1 MGSWRMTGAAF
12 DGMNEEGFFD
22 RVSEIFSK
30 QAPDLSQTLN
40 IAVVGKVSSGKS
52 SLINALLKL
61 SRKKAIEVAKVGAVS
76 GVTQALTILKLDER
90 VCLIDSP
97 GLDDVKAENS
107 KVTEQFLNH
116 IDVGIFVVTG
126 SADASQKRNLDQLKQ
141 CCDQLF
147 VVLNKA
153 DEWDELAPSV
163 LEDVIAQWKKH
174 LGVSQIYATCTKGY
188 DPQSLSPTMD
198 IRGVARLRSD
208 IEKILEK
215 KGKDLLLARHVAK
228 KQSYAVKIIAAALV
242 AVAGA
247 ALVPGSAAWI
257 AGAQSVAIASL
268 YYLYK
273 GEILPTAAAL
283 AILPTFV
290 AESAGTSLFLFVKSF
305 LPPTGIIDAA
315 AAAVAVAIT
324 LAMLA
329 AINHLL
335 ASGSELSETELLQS
349 TFKTYRRD
357 ANKAAKD
364 LANTDVLDIDGIKA
378 IITSFLGGRYS
389 PS

>member
-1 MGSWRMTGAAF
+1 MGS
-12 DGMNEEGFFD
+12 
-22 RVSEIFSK
+22 
-30 QAPDLSQTLN
+30 
-40 IAVVGKVSSGKS
+40 
-52 SLINALLKL
+52 
-61 SRKKAIEVAKVGAVS
+61 
-76 GVTQALTILKLDER
+76 ILKLDER

-107 KVTEQFLNH
+107 EVTKQFLSH
-116 IDVGIFVVTG
+116 IDVGIFVITG
-126 SADASQKRNLDQLKQ
+126 SSDASQKSNLDQLKQ
-141 CCDQLF
+141 CCDQFF
-147 VVLNKA
+147 VVLNKC
-153 DEWDELAPSV
+153 DEWDDLAPSV
-163 LEDVIAQWKKH
+163 LEDVVAQWKKH
-174 LGVSQIYATCTKGY
+174 LGVNQIYATCTKGY
-188 DPQSLSPTMD
+188 DPQSLIPKMN

-208 IEKILEK
+208 IEKFLEK
-215 KGKDLLLARHVAK
+215 KGKDLLLARHMAK

-247 ALVPGSAAWI
+247 AIVPGSAVWI

-273 GEILPTAAAL
+273 GEILSTEAAL
-283 AILPTFV
+283 AILPTFI
-290 AESAGTSLFLFVKSF
+290 AETAGTSLFLFVKSF

-335 ASGSELSETELLQS
+335 ASGSELAETELLQS
-349 TFKTYRRD
+349 TFKTYRRG

-364 LANTDVLDIDGIKA
+364 LANTDVLDIDGFKA
-378 IITSFLGGRYS
+378 IINSFLGGRYS

>member
-1 MGSWRMTGAAF
+1 MTGSAF
-12 DGMNEEGFFD
+12 DGINEEGFFD
-22 RVSEIFSK
+22 RVSDIFSK

-61 SRKKAIEVAKVGAVS
+61 SRKQAIDVAKVGAVS

-107 KVTEQFLNH
+107 EVTKQFLSH
-116 IDVGIFVVTG
+116 IDIGIFVVTG
-126 SADASQKRNLDQLKQ
+126 SSDASQKSNLEQLKQ

-163 LEDVIAQWKKH
+163 LENVIAQWKKH
-174 LGVSQIYATCTKGY
+174 LDVSKIYATCTKGY
-188 DPQSLSPTMD
+188 DPQSLSPKMD
-198 IRGVARLRSD
+198 IRGVAQLRSD
-208 IEKILEK
+208 IEKVLEK
-215 KGKDLLLARHVAK
+215 KGKDLLLARHMAK
-228 KQSYAVKIIAAALV
+228 KRSYAIKIISVALV

-247 ALVPGSAAWI
+247 AIVPGSAVWI
-257 AGAQSVAIASL
+257 AAAQGVAIASL
-268 YYLYK
+268 YYLYR
-273 GEILPTAAAL
+273 GEILSNEAAL

-290 AESAGTSLFLFVKSF
+290 AKSAGTSLFLFVTSF
-305 LPPTGIIDAA
+305 LPPTGIVDAA
-315 AAAVAVAIT
+315 AVMVAVAIT
-324 LAMLA
+324 MAMLA

-335 ASGSELSETELLQS
+335 ASGSELAETELLQS
-349 TFKTYRRD
+349 TFMTYQKG

-364 LANTDVLDIDGIKA
+364 IVSNVRDTDRVKDIIV
-378 IITSFLGGRYS
+378 SFLDGHYS
-389 PS
+389 PI